1 MALYHEWDVKNGFAY
16 VLTFF
21 SLISDGLGGV
31 SSDSPSLKLSLY
43 FQDPLVPHALLY
55 QFTTQQK
62 SFLFSA
68 VKPKSL
74 RNKNPN

>member
-1 MALYHEWDVKNGFAY
+1 MALYHEWDVKNGYAY

-62 SFLFSA
+62 SFLFSV

>member
-1 MALYHEWDVKNGFAY
+1 MALYLEWDVKN

-31 SSDSPSLKLSLY
+31 SSDSPTLKLSLY
-43 FQDPLVPHALLY
+43 FQDPSVPHALLY

-74 RNKNPN
+74 RNKKQKPKLN